1 MSGYMYGKSVEEV
14 RRQKEQ
20 NARNRIALEKSR
32 AAAAA
37 AKRKQQESGLIY
49 VPPAPRAP
57 LAIVP
62 VPLAVPAPSAPAAA
76 PVSVAPA
83 QIQAAFDRGISHAA
97 LIFLTD
103 ALNELIDASTQ
114 REERLV
120 EARQDLLGGTFAGI
134 EMDLLAKG
142 TASEKEKIS
151 KVYFSV
157 KKAIDTILQK
167 KERAPGNK
175 RWNNAHNH
183 KHDNVEDA
191 IVSIYEQILNLNF
204 SDTNLRDRL
213 QDRLSNASK
222 ILRLRGNETEVKK
235 EFNETLLQLQQEA
248 EEAEEAEEA
257 VRDAPA
263 KAKEAAAAAAAA
275 LWDATHK
282 RLEAAK
288 ARYAERWLPPGT
300 NVGGGKRTRRN
311 RKNKKSRK
319 YTRRN
324 L

>member
-1 MSGYMYGKSVEEV
+1 MYGKSVEEV

-32 AAAAA
+32 AAAAV

-62 VPLAVPAPSAPAAA
+62 APLAVPAPS
-76 PVSVAPA
+76 APA
-83 QIQAAFDRGISHAA
+83 QIQAAFDRGVSHAA
-97 LIFLTD
+97 LIILTD
-103 ALNELIDASTQ
+103 AAMELIDASTW
-114 REERLV
+114 RSKRLV
-120 EARQDLLGGTFAGI
+120 EAQQKLSLGGTFGGM
-134 EMDLLAKG
+134 EVLAAE

-157 KKAIDTILQK
+157 KKVIDTILQK

-191 IVSIYEQILNLNF
+191 IVSIFEQILNLNF
-204 SDTNLRDRL
+204 SDTNLSDRV
-213 QDRLSNASK
+213 QDRLYNASK
-222 ILRLRGNETEVKK
+222 ILRLRGNEAEVKK

-248 EEAEEAEEA
+248 ENK
-257 VRDAPA
+257 VFQSDASI
-263 KAKEAAAAAAAA
+263 
-275 LWDATHK
+275 T
-282 RLEAAK
+282 
-288 ARYAERWLPPGT
+288 
-300 NVGGGKRTRRN
+300 GGKRTRRN

-324 L
+324 

>member
-62 VPLAVPAPSAPAAA
+62 PPLAVPAPSAPAAA

-97 LIFLTD
+97 LEVLSDTLLYIMPGSDAFEDKNNHELYFL
-103 ALNELIDASTQ
+103 L
-114 REERLV
+114 
-120 EARQDLLGGTFAGI
+120 
-134 EMDLLAKG
+134 
-142 TASEKEKIS
+142 
-151 KVYFSV
+151 

-167 KERAPGNK
+167 KERDPGNK
-175 RWNNAHNH
+175 RFNNAHNRMS
-183 KHDNVEDA
+183 DNVEDL
-191 IVSIYEQILNLNF
+191 VMQVRQSVDKLNNT
-204 SDTNLRDRL
+204 DLRDRVRQSL
-213 QDRLSNASK
+213 DNASI
-222 ILRLRGNETEVKK
+222 ILKLRGNEAEVKK
-235 EFNETLLQLQQEA
+235 EFNETLLRIQA
-248 EEAEEAEEA
+248 AEEA

-275 LWDATHK
+275 LWEATHK

-324 L
+324 

>member
-1 MSGYMYGKSVEEV
+1 MYGKSVEEV

-32 AAAAA
+32 AAAAL

-49 VPPAPRAP
+49 VPPAPR
-57 LAIVP
+57 
-62 VPLAVPAPSAPAAA
+62 PLAVAPVPFAVAPIPAPAPAAA
-76 PVSVAPA
+76 PVPASTPA
-83 QIQAAFDRGISHAA
+83 QIQAAFDRGVSHAA

-103 ALNELIDASTQ
+103 ALNELIDAST
-114 REERLV
+114 RRTEKIV
-120 EARQDLLGGTFAGI
+120 EARKDAATAAALTGRDV
-134 EMDLLAKG
+134 EMVDMVKL
-142 TASEKEKIS
+142 TANEKEKIS

-191 IVSIYEQILNLNF
+191 IVSINEQILNLNF
-204 SDTNLRDRL
+204 SDKYLRNRV
-213 QDRLSNASK
+213 QDRLYNASK
-222 ILRLRGNETEVKK
+222 ILRLRGNEAEVNK

-248 EEAEEAEEA
+248 ENKVFQSDEILLKLQQETENK
-257 VRDAPA
+257 VFQSDASI
-263 KAKEAAAAAAAA
+263 
-275 LWDATHK
+275 T
-282 RLEAAK
+282 
-288 ARYAERWLPPGT
+288 
-300 NVGGGKRTRRN
+300 GGKRTRRN
-311 RKNKKSRK
+311 RKNKNKKSRK

-324 L
+324 

>member
-97 LIFLTD
+97 LEVLSDTLLYIMPGSDAFEDKNNHELYFL
-103 ALNELIDASTQ
+103 L
-114 REERLV
+114 
-120 EARQDLLGGTFAGI
+120 
-134 EMDLLAKG
+134 
-142 TASEKEKIS
+142 
-151 KVYFSV
+151 

-167 KERAPGNK
+167 KERDPGNK
-175 RWNNAHNH
+175 RFNNAHNRMS
-183 KHDNVEDA
+183 DNVEDL
-191 IVSIYEQILNLNF
+191 VMQVRQSVDKLNNT
-204 SDTNLRDRL
+204 DLRDRVRQSL
-213 QDRLSNASK
+213 DNASI
-222 ILRLRGNETEVKK
+222 ILKLRGNEAEVKK
-235 EFNETLLQLQQEA
+235 EFNETLLRIQA
-248 EEAEEAEEA
+248 AEEA

-275 LWDATHK
+275 LWEATHK

-324 L
+324 

>member
-32 AAAAA
+32 AAAAL

-49 VPPAPRAP
+49 VPPAPR
-57 LAIVP
+57 
-62 VPLAVPAPSAPAAA
+62 PLAVAPVPFAVAPIPAPAPAVA
-76 PVSVAPA
+76 PVPASTPA
-83 QIQAAFDRGISHAA
+83 QIQAAFDRGVSHAA

-103 ALNELIDASTQ
+103 ALNELIDASTRHAEQ
-114 REERLV
+114 FV
-120 EARQDLLGGTFAGI
+120 EARENLVHGGEFARI
-134 EMDLLAKG
+134 EMVDRSIAV
-142 TASEKEKIS
+142 ANEKEKIS

-191 IVSIYEQILNLNF
+191 IVSINEQILNLNF
-204 SDTNLRDRL
+204 SDKYLRNRV
-213 QDRLSNASK
+213 QDRLYNASK
-222 ILRLRGNETEVKK
+222 ILRLRGNEAEVNK

-248 EEAEEAEEA
+248 ENK
-257 VRDAPA
+257 VFQSDVSI
-263 KAKEAAAAAAAA
+263 
-275 LWDATHK
+275 T
-282 RLEAAK
+282 
-288 ARYAERWLPPGT
+288 
-300 NVGGGKRTRRN
+300 GGKRTRRN
-311 RKNKKSRK
+311 RKHKNKKSRK

-324 L
+324 

>member
-62 VPLAVPAPSAPAAA
+62 PPLAVPAPSAPAAA

-97 LIFLTD
+97 LEVLSDTLLYIMPGSDAFEDKNNHELYFL
-103 ALNELIDASTQ
+103 L
-114 REERLV
+114 
-120 EARQDLLGGTFAGI
+120 
-134 EMDLLAKG
+134 
-142 TASEKEKIS
+142 
-151 KVYFSV
+151 

-167 KERAPGNK
+167 KERDPANK
-175 RWNNAHNH
+175 RWNNAHNYMS
-183 KHDNVEDA
+183 DNVEDL
-191 IVSIYEQILNLNF
+191 VEQVRQSVDKLNNT
-204 SDTNLRDRL
+204 DLRDRIRQSL
-213 QDRLSNASK
+213 DNARI
-222 ILRLRGNETEVKK
+222 ILKLRGNEAEVKK
-235 EFNETLLQLQQEA
+235 EFNETLLRIQA
-248 EEAEEAEEA
+248 AEEA

-324 L
+324 

>member
-32 AAAAA
+32 AAAAL

-49 VPPAPRAP
+49 VPPAPR
-57 LAIVP
+57 
-62 VPLAVPAPSAPAAA
+62 PLAVAPVPFAVAPIPAPAPA
-76 PVSVAPA
+76 VAPAPAPASA
-83 QIQAAFDRGISHAA
+83 QIQAAFDRGVSHAA

-103 ALNELIDASTQ
+103 ALNELIDAST
-114 REERLV
+114 RHAERFV
-120 EARQDLLGGTFAGI
+120 EARENLVHGGEFARI
-134 EMDLLAKG
+134 EMVDRSIAV
-142 TASEKEKIS
+142 ANEKEKIS

-191 IVSIYEQILNLNF
+191 IVSINEQILNLNF
-204 SDTNLRDRL
+204 SDKYLRNRV
-213 QDRLSNASK
+213 QDRLYNASK
-222 ILRLRGNETEVKK
+222 ILRLRGNEAEVNK

-248 EEAEEAEEA
+248 ENKMFQSD
-257 VRDAPA
+257 VSI
-263 KAKEAAAAAAAA
+263 
-275 LWDATHK
+275 T
-282 RLEAAK
+282 
-288 ARYAERWLPPGT
+288 
-300 NVGGGKRTRRN
+300 GGKRTRRN
-311 RKNKKSRK
+311 RKHKNKKSRK

-324 L
+324 

>member
-1 MSGYMYGKSVEEV
+1 MYGKSVEEV

-97 LIFLTD
+97 LEVLSDTLLYIMPGSDAFEDKNNHELYFL
-103 ALNELIDASTQ
+103 L
-114 REERLV
+114 
-120 EARQDLLGGTFAGI
+120 
-134 EMDLLAKG
+134 
-142 TASEKEKIS
+142 
-151 KVYFSV
+151 

-167 KERAPGNK
+167 KERDPGNK
-175 RWNNAHNH
+175 RFNNAHNRMS
-183 KHDNVEDA
+183 DNVEDL
-191 IVSIYEQILNLNF
+191 VMQVRQSVDKLNNT
-204 SDTNLRDRL
+204 DLRDRVRQSL
-213 QDRLSNASK
+213 DNASI
-222 ILRLRGNETEVKK
+222 ILKLRGNEAEVKK
-235 EFNETLLQLQQEA
+235 EFNETLLRIQA
-248 EEAEEAEEA
+248 AEEA

-275 LWDATHK
+275 LWEATHK

-324 L
+324 